1 MKKQR
6 SIIKRAGNRKGS
18 LEETISY
25 AMYRDDPSSYQV
37 SYRDKDQIKN
47 TGLKD
52 FLIAEEFSPIPL
64 SRIVLI
70 SKNELAV
77 WKKGQKE
84 VLVK

>member
-6 SIIKRAGNRKGS
+6 TKSRRAGKRKGS

-25 AMYRDDPSSYQV
+25 AMYRDDPSNYQV
-37 SYRDKDQIKN
+37 SYRDKDQIKK
-47 TGLKD
+47 TGLKE
-52 FLIAEEFSPIPL
+52 FLSTEEFSPIPL
-64 SRIVLI
+64 SRIVLV
-70 SKNELAV
+70 SKNDLAV